1 MNDEHPANQ
10 KITDCMQLC
19 LHIPTCWGF
28 YYQHHKLYCI
38 FVEDIE
44 NEPGKDQSQYVQPS
58 VLYRRKAHSLDATVT
73 MKNNDEKD
81 LLSNFKIVMDIE
93 KHKMISNKILAE
105 DTKITLKPQHEKSFL
120 SKGEPIYAE
129 QNMEAFISKIVTCAG
144 VGDTYTMEKKTKI
157 DIQCTQNEVPLVI
170 NFMAPEG
177 IDINFKVTSNE
188 TTTTHFISTKNSQE
202 FWSSLPFEANYEVNI
217 LASPNDY
224 ECTDMLKKGTLQN
237 NQEVKI
243 DFTCTK
249 IMKTD
254 ENSATSRKGL
264 THMDFMYLFLIAVGI
279 VTILFIVGACAYL
292 HLNKRKNEADENNL
306 ILVSK
311 VTDIEDARQNAQS
324 NYQKAKKK
332 LIQTKKKLKE
342 TKKDFKELKHF
353 SENQYEV
360 DELELEQKKEKR
372 KKKKKKEGT
381 NWFTTLFA

>member
-1 MNDEHPANQ
+1 
-10 KITDCMQLC
+10 
-19 LHIPTCWGF
+19 
-28 YYQHHKLYCI
+28 
-38 FVEDIE
+38 
-44 NEPGKDQSQYVQPS
+44 
-58 VLYRRKAHSLDATVT
+58 
-73 MKNNDEKD
+73 
-81 LLSNFKIVMDIE
+81 
-93 KHKMISNKILAE
+93 
-105 DTKITLKPQHEKSFL
+105 
-120 SKGEPIYAE
+120 
-129 QNMEAFISKIVTCAG
+129 
-144 VGDTYTMEKKTKI
+144 
-157 DIQCTQNEVPLVI
+157 
-170 NFMAPEG
+170 
-177 IDINFKVTSNE
+177 
-188 TTTTHFISTKNSQE
+188 
-202 FWSSLPFEANYEVNI
+202 
-217 LASPNDY
+217 
-224 ECTDMLKKGTLQN
+224 MLKKGTLQN

-254 ENSATSRKGL
+254 ENSTTSRKGL